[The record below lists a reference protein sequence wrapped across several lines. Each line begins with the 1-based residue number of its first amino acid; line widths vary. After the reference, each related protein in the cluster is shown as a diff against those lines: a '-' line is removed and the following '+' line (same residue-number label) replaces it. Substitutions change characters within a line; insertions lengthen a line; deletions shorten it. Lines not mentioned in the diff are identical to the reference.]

1 MRIGGVPA
9 RRCAATVM
17 PFALVASLSGH
28 AAGPPLITDDPD
40 TPGDGRW
47 EINLPITLEQTRNQR
62 IFEAPLFDINYG
74 LGERTQLKFEV
85 PWLVL
90 DSRGNGTTDGT
101 GSSEIGIKHRFLD
114 EDRHGMSMSIYPQL
128 EFNNPTSSDE
138 RGLVD
143 EGARFKLPVQMTRS
157 AGPFEL
163 SLEVGYE
170 FVEAD
175 EDEWLYGVATS
186 YRVNDQLELLAE
198 IAGVAS
204 QDFDDEEQV
213 FNIGTKIGINHH
225 LNLLLSAGRSFRGSS
240 SGEPELL
247 GYCGLQLLL

>member
-9 RRCAATVM
+9 RRCATTAM
-17 PFALVASLSGH
+17 PFALVASLSVH
-28 AAGPPLITDDPD
+28 AAGPPLITDDPG

-47 EINLPITLEQTRNQR
+47 EINVPITLEQTRDQR
-62 IFEAPLFDINYG
+62 IFEAPLLDINYG

-85 PWLVL
+85 PWLVI
-90 DSRGNGTTDGT
+90 DSRDNGTTDGL
-101 GSSEIGIKHRFLD
+101 GNSKIGIKHRFLD

-143 EGARFKLPVQMTRS
+143 EGARFKLPVQMARS
-157 AGPFEL
+157 AGPVEL
-163 SLEVGYE
+163 YLEVGYE

-198 IAGVAS
+198 IAGGAS
-204 QDFDDEEQV
+204 QNFDDEELV
-213 FNIGTKIGINHH
+213 FNIGTKIGVNDH
-225 LNLLLSAGRSFRGSS
+225 LNLLLSAGRSFRGSA

>member
-1 MRIGGVPA
+1 MRTRGVPA
-9 RRCAATVM
+9 RRCAATAM
-17 PFALVASLSGH
+17 PFALVASLPVH
-28 AAGPPLITDDPD
+28 AAGPPLITDDPG

-47 EINLPITLEQTRNQR
+47 EINLPITLEQTRSQR
-62 IFEAPLFDINYG
+62 LFEAPLFDINYG

-90 DSRGNGTTDGT
+90 DSRDNGTTDGL
-101 GSSEIGIKHRFLD
+101 GKAKIGIKHRFLD
-114 EDRHGMSMSIYPQL
+114 EDRHGLSLSIYPQL

-143 EGARFKLPVQMTRS
+143 EGARFKLPVQMARS

-163 SLEVGYE
+163 YLELGYE

-186 YRVNDQLELLAE
+186 YRVNEQLELLAE
-198 IAGVAS
+198 VAGVAS
-204 QDFDDEEQV
+204 QDFDDDVLV
-213 FNIGTKIGINHH
+213 FNIGTKIGVNDH

-247 GYCGLQLLL
+247 AYCGLQFLL